1 MHAYIAVHT
10 HKCMLTLTHICILQ
24 SRNAILDGSL
34 PCTKDEAIQLAALQ
48 YYIQYGKQTS
58 LKSFPNLSGFLPHE
72 CIEIPHA
79 QCVIWKEFNKLQ
91 RLTEPEAKFA
101 YIQLCRSLPTYGI
114 TIFHVKERSKIKLVP
129 ILLGISKDAIM
140 TLDGKTKCIVN
151 SWPLCTVHSWA
162 QTPNTFSLV
171 S

>member
-1 MHAYIAVHT
+1 MHHT
-10 HKCMLTLTHICILQ
+10 MMYTCMLTLTHIFILQ
-24 SRNAILDGSL
+24 SRNAILDGTL

-58 LKSFPNLSGFLPHE
+58 LKNIPNVSGFLPHE
-72 CIEIPHA
+72 YIDIPRV
-79 QCVIWKEFNKLQ
+79 QCVIWKEYNKLQ
-91 RLTEPEAKFA
+91 RLIEPEAKFA
-101 YIQLCRSLPTYGI
+101 YIQLCRSLPIYGI
-114 TIFHVKERSKIKLVP
+114 TIFHVKERSKKKLVP
-129 ILLGISKDAIM
+129 VLLGISKDAIM
-140 TLDGKTKCIVN
+140 TLDVKTKCAVN

>member
-1 MHAYIAVHT
+1 MHVCTNTHAHLIYICA
-10 HKCMLTLTHICILQ
+10 LQ
-24 SRNAILDGSL
+24 STNAILDGTL

-58 LKSFPNLSGFLPHE
+58 LKNFPNVSGFLPHGYRNISCAE
-72 CIEIPHA
+72 
-79 QCVIWKEFNKLQ
+79 CVIWKEYNKLQ

-114 TIFHVKERSKIKLVP
+114 TIFHVKERSKMKLVP

-140 TLDGKTKCIVN
+140 TLDLKTKCIVN
-151 SWPLCTVHSWA
+151 SWPLCVVHSWA
-162 QTPNTFSLV
+162 QTPNIFSLV
-171 S
+171 SR